1 MSGRDDELTL
11 IEQRLFKLP
20 PAKFREIV
28 AVLEDRRP
36 EFGGRGPID
45 AVMSKMRPRL
55 VRMKLARKLT
65 LQRVFCRAFEEL
77 LTDDPDPKGVGTRV
91 ARQSIDPCWRVF
103 VDHADVRRLQKLAA
117 NLRTCSEDDTRRI
130 ERIGRQLWAY
140 AANVL
145 HAVLKTDAG
154 RIEPLAEFNERAYRD
169 VLFIADY
176 LDVADVIQELKR
188 RLGPRPL
195 RRVTA
200 DNIDALVTAFEAVNS
215 VNRQHQ
221 HIVID
226 VLLVWLKRPSD
237 IVDIVDRIAARA
249 KGEIDE
255 ESLSLAGESLVEDIE
270 EQLRSVTGMAEKD
283 GARSAMVRRLR
294 GCISDLLGAHGAF
307 QNRSSA
313 TAMRRLD
320 RIRTKVAT
328 LVEEQVLKDT
338 ERRILGPLPEPPQ
351 AAADVN
357 LSNVLPVL
365 MLSERPD
372 PALVEAAEDQAVALR
387 LCVKYAEEL
396 GLKGA
401 FFEKIESIGRTIEDR
416 ARWAAAQI
424 ELHSLSEAGRETVE
438 SHFYVAVRMLE
449 LVAGS
454 ERADNLRRHLL
465 APA

>member
-77 LTDDPDPKGVGTRV
+77 LTDESDPKGVGTRV
-91 ARQSIDPCWRVF
+91 ARCSIDPCWRVF
-103 VDHADVRRLQKLAA
+103 IDHADVRRLQKLAA
-117 NLRTCSEDDTRRI
+117 NLRTCGEDDSRRI
-130 ERIGRQLWAY
+130 ERIGRQLWTY

-154 RIEPLAEFNERAYRD
+154 RIEPLAEFNERAYQD

-200 DNIDALVTAFEAVNS
+200 EHIDALVTAFEAVNA

-237 IVDIVDRIAARA
+237 IVDVVDRIAARA
-249 KGEIDE
+249 KAEIDE
-255 ESLSLAGESLVEDIE
+255 SSLALAGESLVEDIE
-270 EQLRSVTGMAEKD
+270 EQLRSVTGMAERA
-283 GARSAMVRRLR
+283 GERSAMVRRLR

-320 RIRTKVAT
+320 RIRSKVAT

-338 ERRILGPLPEPPQ
+338 DRRILGPLPEPPL
-351 AAADVN
+351 AAVDAA

-365 MLSERPD
+365 MLSEMPD

-401 FFEKIESIGRTIEDR
+401 FFEKIESLGRTIEDR

-424 ELHSLSEAGRETVE
+424 ELAKLSEAGRETVE

>member
-77 LTDDPDPKGVGTRV
+77 LTDEPDPKGVGTRI
-91 ARQSIDPCWRVF
+91 ARLSIEPCWRVF

-117 NLRTCSEDDTRRI
+117 NLRTCGEDDTRRI

-140 AANVL
+140 AAVVL
-145 HAVLKTDAG
+145 QTVLKTDAG
-154 RIEPLAEFNERAYRD
+154 RIEPLAEFNERAYQD
-169 VLFIADY
+169 VLFISDY
-176 LDVADVIQELKR
+176 LAVAEVIQELKR

-200 DNIDALVTAFEAVNS
+200 DHIDALVTAFEAVNG
-215 VNRQHQ
+215 VNRRHQ

-237 IVDIVDRIAARA
+237 IVDIVDRIAALA
-249 KGEIDE
+249 KAEIDE
-255 ESLSLAGESLVEDIE
+255 SSLALAGESLVEDIE
-270 EQLRSVTGMAEKD
+270 EQLRSVTGMAERA
-283 GARSAMVRRLR
+283 GERTAMVRRLR
-294 GCISDLLGAHGAF
+294 SCISDLLGAHGAF

-320 RIRTKVAT
+320 RIRSKVAT

-338 ERRILGPLPEPPQ
+338 DRRILGPLPEPPQ
-351 AAADVN
+351 AAVDAA
-357 LSNVLPVL
+357 LNVLPVL
-365 MLSERPD
+365 MLSEMPD

-401 FFEKIESIGRTIEDR
+401 FFDKIESLGRTIEDR

-424 ELHSLSEAGRETVE
+424 ELEKLSESRRETVE